1 MLFFYIN
8 VYLTDLYM
16 FVSGF
21 VCVCIIKECQFPQ
34 SWCYRWL
41 PACYMVGG
49 IQTLV
54 FMTKQIT
61 SSSKLPRYVFS
72 PVCLFF
78 FFKASLMIFEELSPP
93 QGHVTSYMW
102 PRPDQLHFYLFWTQ
116 RSCCVILPKYEK
128 TTWKSLCFGAMSW
141 VWGAEVWDT
150 GFLCSKIADLQQQ
163 ASSST

>member
-1 MLFFYIN
+1 MLFFYKC
-8 VYLTDLYM
+8 VSYL
-16 FVSGF
+16 FIHVCVCVCVF

-61 SSSKLPRYVFS
+61 SSSNCRDMSSAPYV
-72 PVCLFF
+72 FF
-78 FFKASLMIFEELSPP
+78 FFKASLMIFEELAPP
-93 QGHVTSYMW
+93 QGRVTSYMW

-128 TTWKSLCFGAMSW
+128 TTWKSLCSWAMNW
-141 VWGAEVWDT
+141 VWKAEVWDT
-150 GFLCSKIADLQQQ
+150 GFLCSKIADL
-163 ASSST
+163 